1 VKRRRALLSVSDKTG
16 IVELAR
22 ELANRGFEVL
32 STGGTQRL
40 IAQAGVP
47 VIEVASATGFPE
59 MMDGR
64 VKTLHPM
71 IHGGILALRDEP
83 AHVAAMQQHG
93 IAPIDIVAVNLYPFE
108 RTVAREEVSLE
119 EAIEQIDI
127 GGPSMVRSAAKNHAH
142 VAVVVDPSDYPALI
156 EALAVHGEIPA
167 ALRRR
172 LALKA
177 FQATARYDAAISSWL
192 AQREEFV
199 EPGSVP
205 AQWLLGGS
213 AGTSL
218 RYGEN
223 PHQRAAFYRC
233 SGTSEASIAGGEVL
247 GGKELSFNNILD
259 LDAALALVKEFA
271 EPAAAVIKHTN
282 PCGCALGANLAEAI
296 SAAWEGDP
304 LSAFGSVIGL
314 NRTLDVG
321 TAEFLVSDGRFV
333 ECIVAPEIDPAALEI
348 LRERPKWGRNV
359 RIVRVGAF
367 DPRTRD
373 ARDRDVKKVVG
384 GFLVQDRDLL
394 IEDPAAWK
402 VATKRRPSAE
412 ELASAAFAWSV
423 CKHLKSNAIAL
434 ARGRS
439 LVGAGAGQMSRVDS
453 VEIACKKAGVRAR
466 GAALASDAFFP
477 FPDGVEAAAAAGV
490 EVFVQPGGSR
500 KDDDVIAACD
510 RLGVAM
516 LLTDVRHFRH

>member
-1 VKRRRALLSVSDKTG
+1 MKRRRALLSVSDKTG

-22 ELANRGFEVL
+22 ELASRGFEVL

-47 VIEVASATGFPE
+47 VTEAASATGFPE

-83 AHVAAMQQHG
+83 THVAAMQQYG

-108 RTVAREEVSLE
+108 RTVAREGVALE

-142 VAVVVDPSDYPALI
+142 VAVVVDPGDYPALI

-167 ALRRR
+167 NLRRQ

-199 EPGSVP
+199 ETSTVTP
-205 AQWLLGGS
+205 QWLLTGG
-213 AGTSL
+213 AGMSL

-233 SGTSEASIAGGEVL
+233 SGTSEASIASGEVL

-271 EPAAAVIKHTN
+271 DPAAAVIKHTN
-282 PCGCALGANLAEAI
+282 PCGAALGANLAEAI

-321 TAEFLVSDGRFV
+321 TAEFLVADGRFV

-394 IEDPAAWK
+394 IENPAGWK
-402 VATKRRPSAE
+402 VATKRRPSID

-466 GAALASDAFFP
+466 GATLASDAFFP

-516 LLTDVRHFRH
+516 LLTEVRHFRH